1 MIHKAVMD
9 YVKTRLER
17 DLIDRIAEQ
26 SKTSSDGNI
35 GSAGTDDNDDTIP
48 GAIKLGPLQGDPDP
62 DVARI
67 SVEIYENDPDQEIK
81 GSGISSGDKLWK
93 DEIEEI
99 EIGGCITWK
108 RRFTVK
114 VRVLLEATREDLE
127 NARRVA
133 STVRSRVEKSFMS
146 MRFANVSSDGETVVM
161 GPFSDDLIS
170 EMLQAGGPP
179 DAYDFFIKVKFEV
192 LTTQLIVEE

>member
-9 YVKTRLER
+9 YVTDRLER
-17 DLIDRIAEQ
+17 DLV
-26 SKTSSDGNI
+26 S
-35 GSAGTDDNDDTIP
+35 SAGNANPDDDAIP
-48 GAIKLGPLQGDPDP
+48 GAIKLGPLQGEPDP

-67 SVEIYENDPDQEIK
+67 SIEIYENDPDQEIK
-81 GSGISSGDKLWK
+81 GSGISTGDRVWK

-114 VRVLLEATREDLE
+114 VRVLLESTREDLE
-127 NARRVA
+127 NARRIA
-133 STVRSRVEKSFMS
+133 STVRSRVEKSVMM
-146 MRFANVSSDGETVVM
+146 MRFAGVESDGETVVM
-161 GPFSDDLIS
+161 GPFSEDLIS

-179 DAYDFFIKVKFEV
+179 DAYDFFIKLKFEV

>member
-1 MIHKAVMD
+1 MD
-9 YVKTRLER
+9 YVKDRLER
-17 DLIDRIAEQ
+17 DLV
-26 SKTSSDGNI
+26 S
-35 GSAGTDDNDDTIP
+35 SAGSGDDAIP

-67 SVEIYENDPDQEIK
+67 SVELYENDPDQEIK
-81 GSGISSGDKLWK
+81 GSGISAGDRIWK

-99 EIGGCITWK
+99 EIGGCITWR

-114 VRVLLEATREDLE
+114 VRVLLESTREDLE

-133 STVRSRVEKSFMS
+133 STVRSRVEKSILG
-146 MRFANVSSDGETVVM
+146 MRFANVASQGEFVTM
-161 GPFSDDLIS
+161 GPLSDSLIS

-192 LTTQLIVEE
+192 LTTQLIVED

>member
-9 YVKTRLER
+9 YVKYRLER
-17 DLIDRIAEQ
+17 DLVLRYSVVSEGDGEEPQ
-26 SKTSSDGNI
+26 NTSSAGN
-35 GSAGTDDNDDTIP
+35 GDDAVP

-81 GSGISSGDKLWK
+81 GSGISTGDRVWK

-108 RRFTVK
+108 RRFTIK
-114 VRVLLEATREDLE
+114 VRVLLESTREDLE

-133 STVRSRVEKSFMS
+133 STVRSRVEKSVLG
-146 MRFANVSSDGETVVM
+146 MRFAGVERDGEVVVL
-161 GPFSDDLIS
+161 GPLSEDLIS

-179 DAYDFFIKVKFEV
+179 DAYDFFIKLKFEV

>member
-9 YVKTRLER
+9 YVKARLER
-17 DLIDRIAEQ
+17 DLVYNVNAV
-26 SKTSSDGNI
+26 SSTGN
-35 GSAGTDDNDDTIP
+35 SDDAVP

-62 DVARI
+62 DTARI
-67 SVEIYENDPDQEIK
+67 SVELYENDPDQEIK
-81 GSGISSGDKLWK
+81 GSGISSADRPWK

-114 VRVLLEATREDLE
+114 VRVLLEGTREDLE
-127 NARRVA
+127 NARRIA
-133 STVRSRVEKSFMS
+133 STVRSRVEKSIMQ
-146 MRFANVSSDGETVVM
+146 MRFAGVESDGEYVAM
-161 GPFSDDLIS
+161 GPFSDDLNS

-179 DAYDFFIKVKFEV
+179 DAYDFFIKVRFEV

>member
-17 DLIDRIAEQ
+17 DLV
-26 SKTSSDGNI
+26 SSAGNI
-35 GSAGTDDNDDTIP
+35 NPNDDAIP
-48 GAIKLGPLQGDPDP
+48 GAIKTGPLQGDPDP

-67 SVEIYENDPDQEIK
+67 SVELYENDPDQEIK
-81 GSGISSGDKLWK
+81 GSGISSSTEPWQDK
-93 DEIEEI
+93 IEEI
-99 EIGGCITWK
+99 EIGGGITWR

-114 VRVLLEATREDLE
+114 VRVLLEGTREDLD
-127 NARRVA
+127 NARRIA
-133 STVRSRVEKSFMS
+133 STVRSRVEKSIMQ
-146 MRFANVSSDGETVVM
+146 MRFADVGSDGEMVTM
-161 GPFSDDLIS
+161 GPFSDDLLS
-170 EMLQAGGPP
+170 EMVQAGGPP

>member
-17 DLIDRIAEQ
+17 DLIERVL
-26 SKTSSDGNI
+26 SSDGNP
-35 GSAGTDDNDDTIP
+35 ADDDTAA
-48 GAIKLGPLQGDPDP
+48 GVVKLGPLQGDPDP

-67 SVEIYENDPDQEIK
+67 SVEVYENDPDQEIK
-81 GSGISSGDKLWK
+81 GSGISAGDRLWK
-93 DEIEEI
+93 DEIEEV
-99 EIGGCITWK
+99 EIGGGITWK

-114 VRVLLEATREDLE
+114 VRVLLESTREDLE

-133 STVRSRVEKSFMS
+133 STVRSRVEKSVMS
-146 MRFANVSSDGETVVM
+146 MRFAGVESEGETVVM
-161 GPFSDDLIS
+161 GPFSEDLIS

-179 DAYDFFIKVKFEV
+179 DAYDFFIKLKFEV
-192 LTTQLIVEE
+192 LTTQIIEQQ